1 MKWLSTLAIGL
12 AVLTAAADS
21 GWAKGAAPRSGYSY
35 LLPNWQE
42 TRDHPAP
49 LATVRENREGFT
61 QIDFRWPAAPNG
73 VNSRLQQQAWE
84 DGESYVVF
92 DRRGKRIFCTC
103 EGDATPVV
111 VFRRTAD
118 RDIYYFVD
126 YDGRPPPSMKYGDV
140 PYEYTFF
147 ALSARGMHYYA
158 CDFSPRLRAVA
169 SPALLRK
176 PVSPY
181 GNEIPG
187 RIAAYLSVHG
197 ADMARDRCKEIDFKK

>member
-1 MKWLSTLAIGL
+1 MKWLSTLAMGI
-12 AVLTAAADS
+12 AVLVAATDS
-21 GWAKGAAPRSGYSY
+21 GLAKGAAPRSGYSY
-35 LLPNWQE
+35 MLPNWQE
-42 TRDHPAP
+42 TLDHPAP
-49 LATVRENREGFT
+49 LATAKENPEGFT

-73 VNSRLQQQAWE
+73 VNSRLQQQVWE

-92 DRRGKRIFCTC
+92 DRRGRRVFCTC

-111 VFRRTAD
+111 VFRRAAD

-126 YDGRPPPSMKYGDV
+126 YDGRPLPSTKYGDV

-147 ALSARGMHYYA
+147 ALSARGAHYYT

-187 RIAAYLSVHG
+187 RIATYLSAHG